1 MSLPPLRRF
10 ECLARYSHSQAFPA
24 PVLAAVDILTLMI
37 SSFPLRVLFIT
48 LVIAALPL
56 FVHAQNSQSELQ
68 ATIRGAILSDPRTAS
83 LSQAQIDSIVSVLS
97 QEAEKQGI
105 TVKDIQ
111 WRPQSA
117 GQLAQGGSGVA
128 ADSACSGGFLCTMS
142 EAFGFVGA
150 DTTIPFTLGAA
161 SMGLV
166 WILAEMIHRRRHPAV
181 APLRTPVSGI

>member
-1 MSLPPLRRF
+1 MS
-10 ECLARYSHSQAFPA
+10 
-24 PVLAAVDILTLMI
+24 
-37 SSFPLRVLFIT
+37 SSFSFRVLLLVLIIT
-48 LVIAALPL
+48 ALPL

-68 ATIRGAILSDPRTAS
+68 ATIRGAILSDPRTAG

-111 WRPQSA
+111 WRPQDV
-117 GQLAQGGSGVA
+117 GQLAQDGNGVSA
-128 ADSACSGGFLCTMS
+128 KSACSGGFLCMMS

-181 APLRTPVSGI
+181 APVRTPPTAL

>member
-1 MSLPPLRRF
+1 MSRTHSLRTLLLLF
-10 ECLARYSHSQAFPA
+10 TLLAFF
-24 PVLAAVDILTLMI
+24 VFV
-37 SSFPLRVLFIT
+37 
-48 LVIAALPL
+48 PL

-97 QEAEKQGI
+97 QEAQKQGI
-105 TVKDIQ
+105 TSKDIQ
-111 WRPQSA
+111 WRPQDIS
-117 GQLAQGGSGVA
+117 QLAPGGSGVA
-128 ADSACSGGFLCTMS
+128 AESECAGGFLCTMS

-166 WILAEMIHRRRHPAV
+166 WILAEMIHRRRHPVV
-181 APLRTPVSGI
+181 APVRTPPTAI